1 MNIDMWPYIEEFI
14 RNHNLVDLTNIVA
27 LPLVSY
33 FANAGAKDKKIKEA
47 SIRTAWFGVFYTIFM
62 MTINILFNI
71 DKYVNAFIS
80 GGIFVF
86 WFGFQYFSFCKKKR
100 KQN

>member
-27 LPLVSY
+27 LPLIC
-33 FANAGAKDKKIKEA
+33 FFGNAGAKDQKIKEA

-71 DKYVNAFIS
+71 DEYVNTFIA
-80 GGIFVF
+80 GGIFVL
-86 WFGFQYFSFCKKKR
+86 WFGFQYFAFYKKKR
-100 KQN
+100 KEI